1 MESKS
6 ISMIKN
12 LIYSFNCC
20 YSFIYIYISL
30 PLLTQSFVFSVTL
43 ETKWKLVRN
52 RTEVN
57 AGIVQEWKFI
67 SLFKYYLW
75 FMKTMYLLRNQNNS
89 YKFFSTIKP
98 LFHNF
103 TPLEACSD
111 TKGLRWSTPNLISV
125 CHLHSLDPII
135 LQLLIIKPVNQTR
148 ILTCSEW

>member
-6 ISMIKN
+6 ISMVKN

-20 YSFIYIYISL
+20 YSFIYIYIF
-30 PLLTQSFVFSVTL
+30 TTF
-43 ETKWKLVRN
+43 N
-52 RTEVN
+52 TEFCFQCYIRDKVKT
-57 AGIVQEWKFI
+57 GEKSDR

-89 YKFFSTIKP
+89 CKFFSTIKP

-125 CHLHSLDPII
+125 CHLHSLYPII
-135 LQLLIIKPVNQTR
+135 LQLLIIKPVNQIS